1 MFQSMKLVSRMDC
14 SYRPPI
20 RNKGK
25 TLGQLMDDKAAL
37 VAICKQCKHR
47 KLLHPAQFA
56 AQFGRHYQAIDLRTR
71 LRCSRCHCR
80 APLLHEMTR

>member
-1 MFQSMKLVSRMDC
+1 MKLVSRMDC
-14 SYRPPI
+14 SYRPPV

-25 TLGQLMDDKAAL
+25 TLGQLMDEKAAL
-37 VAICKQCKHR
+37 VAVCKQCKHR
-47 KLLHPAQFA
+47 KLLYPAQFA
-56 AQFGRHYQAIDLRTR
+56 AMLGRHYQAIDLRTR